1 MRSLN
6 NFRAERPNYHAMY
19 YLHLLMTEVAWTKDE
34 LREALDGETL
44 NVSLLSQQECLLA
57 AFSSVDQTELIK
69 TQNKHIAKLYF
80 RPELRK

>member
-1 MRSLN
+1 
-6 NFRAERPNYHAMY
+6 MY
-19 YLHLLMTEVAWTKDE
+19 YLRLLMTEVAWTKDE

-44 NVSLLSQQECLLA
+44 NVSLLSQQKCLLA